1 MNPEIVDTMVRAA
14 MQVMDN
20 AYVPYGKA
28 AIGACVLASD
38 GTFYTGCN
46 IENAAYG
53 PSNCAERTAIFK
65 AVSEGVR
72 DFEAIAIVGGP
83 EDQAGQVQ
91 IQDFCPPCGVCRQVM
106 AEFCGKDLIILLVRT
121 PEDRREYTLEE
132 IFPLA
137 FRIEETEGRPSGKEA
152 P

>member
-46 IENAAYG
+46 IENAV
-53 PSNCAERTAIFK
+53 PRLSVFAEEVAMYR
-65 AVSEGVR
+65 AVADGKREF
-72 DFEAIAIVGGP
+72 DAIAVIADTDEPFVPNG
-83 EDQAGQVQ
+83 A
-91 IQDFCPPCGVCRQVM
+91 VCQLL
-106 AEFCGKDLIILLVRT
+106 AEFNVPEIIMTNMDGMVKNVKLTDLMPFARAPLDNALRPAV
-121 PEDRREYTLEE
+121 DEE
-132 IFPLA
+132 
-137 FRIEETEGRPSGKEA
+137 
-152 P
+152 

>member
-46 IENAAYG
+46 IENAV
-53 PSNCAERTAIFK
+53 PRLSVFAEEVAMYR
-65 AVSEGVR
+65 AVADGKREF
-72 DFEAIAIVGGP
+72 DAIAVIADTEEPFVPNG
-83 EDQAGQVQ
+83 A
-91 IQDFCPPCGVCRQVM
+91 VCQLL
-106 AEFCGKDLIILLVRT
+106 AEFNVPEIIMTNMDGVLKTVKLTDLMPYAKAPIENALR
-121 PEDRREYTLEE
+121 PQEE
-132 IFPLA
+132 
-137 FRIEETEGRPSGKEA
+137 
-152 P
+152 

>member
-46 IENAAYG
+46 IENAI
-53 PSNCAERTAIFK
+53 PRLSVFAEEVAMYR
-65 AVSEGVR
+65 AVADGKREF
-72 DFEAIAIVGGP
+72 DAIAIIADTEEPFIPNG
-83 EDQAGQVQ
+83 A
-91 IQDFCPPCGVCRQVM
+91 VCQLL
-106 AEFCGKDLIILLVRT
+106 AEFDVQEIIMTNMDGVVKTAMLSDLLPHAKAPMENALRPVE
-121 PEDRREYTLEE
+121 ED
-132 IFPLA
+132 
-137 FRIEETEGRPSGKEA
+137 
-152 P
+152 

>member
-46 IENAAYG
+46 IENAV
-53 PSNCAERTAIFK
+53 PRLSVFAEEVAMYR
-65 AVSEGVR
+65 AVADGKREF
-72 DFEAIAIVGGP
+72 DAIAVIADTDEPFIPNG
-83 EDQAGQVQ
+83 A
-91 IQDFCPPCGVCRQVM
+91 VCQLL
-106 AEFCGKDLIILLVRT
+106 AEFNVQEIIMTNMDGVVKIAKLTDLMPHARA
-121 PEDRREYTLEE
+121 
-132 IFPLA
+132 PLDNA
-137 FRIEETEGRPSGKEA
+137 LRPKYDE
-152 P
+152 

>member
-46 IENAAYG
+46 IENAV
-53 PSNCAERTAIFK
+53 PRLSVFAEEVAMYRAVADGKREFDAI
-65 AVSEGVR
+65 AVIADTEEPFVPNGAVCQLLAEFNVPEFII
-72 DFEAIAIVGGP
+72 DYKFEAMSVRKYKVPSVELPPYDKVFGGW
-83 EDQAGQVQ
+83 
-91 IQDFCPPCGVCRQVM
+91 
-106 AEFCGKDLIILLVRT
+106 
-121 PEDRREYTLEE
+121 
-132 IFPLA
+132 
-137 FRIEETEGRPSGKEA
+137 
-152 P
+152 

>member
-46 IENAAYG
+46 IENAI
-53 PSNCAERTAIFK
+53 PRLSVFAEEVAMYR
-65 AVSEGVR
+65 AVADGKREF
-72 DFEAIAIVGGP
+72 DAIAIIADTEEPFIPNG
-83 EDQAGQVQ
+83 A
-91 IQDFCPPCGVCRQVM
+91 VCQLL
-106 AEFCGKDLIILLVRT
+106 AEFDVQEIIMTNMDGVVKTAKLSDLLPNAKAPMDNALRPV
-121 PEDRREYTLEE
+121 ED
-132 IFPLA
+132 
-137 FRIEETEGRPSGKEA
+137 
-152 P
+152 

>member
-46 IENAAYG
+46 IENAV
-53 PSNCAERTAIFK
+53 PRLSVFAEEVAMYR
-65 AVSEGVR
+65 AVADGKREF
-72 DFEAIAIVGGP
+72 DAIAVIADTEEPFVPNG
-83 EDQAGQVQ
+83 A
-91 IQDFCPPCGVCRQVM
+91 VCQLL
-106 AEFCGKDLIILLVRT
+106 AEFNV
-121 PEDRREYTLEE
+121 EE
-132 IFPLA
+132 IIMTNMDGVVKTMKLTELMPYA
-137 FRIEETEGRPSGKEA
+137 KAPIENALRPVEE
-152 P
+152 

>member
-46 IENAAYG
+46 IENAV
-53 PSNCAERTAIFK
+53 PRLSVFAEEVAMYR
-65 AVSEGVR
+65 
-72 DFEAIAIVGGP
+72 AIADGKREFDAIAVIADTEEPFVPNG
-83 EDQAGQVQ
+83 A
-91 IQDFCPPCGVCRQVM
+91 VCQLL
-106 AEFCGKDLIILLVRT
+106 AEFNVPEIIMTNMDGVVKTVKLTDLLPYGKATTDNALRPV
-121 PEDRREYTLEE
+121 EE
-132 IFPLA
+132 
-137 FRIEETEGRPSGKEA
+137 
-152 P
+152 

>member
-46 IENAAYG
+46 IENAI
-53 PSNCAERTAIFK
+53 PRLSVFAEEVAMYR
-65 AVSEGVR
+65 AVADGKREF
-72 DFEAIAIVGGP
+72 DAIAIIADTEEPFIPNG
-83 EDQAGQVQ
+83 A
-91 IQDFCPPCGVCRQVM
+91 VCQLL
-106 AEFCGKDLIILLVRT
+106 AEFDVQEIIMTNMDGVVKTAKLSDLLPNAKAPMDNALRPVE
-121 PEDRREYTLEE
+121 ED
-132 IFPLA
+132 
-137 FRIEETEGRPSGKEA
+137 
-152 P
+152 

>member
-46 IENAAYG
+46 IENAI
-53 PSNCAERTAIFK
+53 PRLSVFAEEVAMYR
-65 AVSEGVR
+65 AVADGKREF
-72 DFEAIAIVGGP
+72 DAIAVIADTDEPFVPNG
-83 EDQAGQVQ
+83 A
-91 IQDFCPPCGVCRQVM
+91 VCQLL
-106 AEFCGKDLIILLVRT
+106 AEFNVEEIIMTNMDGVVRT
-121 PEDRREYTLEE
+121 VKLTDLMPYARAPLDNALHSSDEE
-132 IFPLA
+132 
-137 FRIEETEGRPSGKEA
+137 
-152 P
+152 